1 VPYIDRIVNPGEAV
15 LVRARPHWV
24 IFLGAAPPLVLAI
37 GVAVWARLSPPS
49 QVTLVA
55 YLGSALLAVVG
66 LVILFSRMLTWVTT
80 EFGVT
85 NHRVIVK
92 RGLISLHTV
101 EMNVDKV
108 ESVDV
113 DQTIFGR
120 MLGFGTVTIHGIGAR
135 WDPIPQITDPLGFR
149 SAITSH

>member
-1 VPYIDRIVNPGEAV
+1 VSYIDRIVKPGETV
-15 LVRARPHWV
+15 LVRARPHWI
-24 IFLGAAPPLVLAI
+24 IFLGAIAPLVLAVGLAI
-37 GVAVWARLSPPS
+37 WARLSAQS
-49 QVTLVA
+49 QISL
-55 YLGSALLAVVG
+55 ALYIGAAVLAVVG
-66 LVILFSRMLTWVTT
+66 LTTLFGRMLTWATT

-92 RGLISLHTV
+92 RGLLSLHTV

-113 DQTIFGR
+113 DQTILGR
-120 MLGFGTVTIHGIGAR
+120 MFGFGTVTIHGIGAR

-149 SAITSH
+149 SAITSQ